1 MYLRKNMFSI
11 LAFSVPLEAIDPSQ
25 ENSGMDEVFFVRNR
39 LPELLLVIWPETL
52 HVCTFGISEHGSH
65 SIPHYPV
72 FSVHVRISSILCR

>member
-1 MYLRKNMFSI
+1 MFSI

-52 HVCTFGISEHGSH
+52 HVCTFGISEH
-65 SIPHYPV
+65 
-72 FSVHVRISSILCR
+72 F